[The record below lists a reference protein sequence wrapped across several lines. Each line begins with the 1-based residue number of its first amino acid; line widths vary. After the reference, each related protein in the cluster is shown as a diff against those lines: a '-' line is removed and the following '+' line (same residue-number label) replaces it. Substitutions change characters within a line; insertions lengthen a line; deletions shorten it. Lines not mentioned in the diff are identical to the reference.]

1 MRAAFLLTTLLGAP
15 HALAQAP
22 APPSASV
29 QVTADLAA
37 YDSAMRAGKRGEAA
51 DALLQ
56 IILDPERTELHA
68 EAWAKLADILHEY
81 EMRVAALYAWTRS
94 IEADPSQATSFLSTT
109 MDIADAL
116 GDDGQLAPV
125 LGTNLG
131 IPGLDAPTRSRMAY
145 LAARWNLRQ
154 GNYGTSL
161 GILAMVDKGADVYP
175 DAESL
180 RGVVL
185 AQQGR
190 HQDALAPMLTA
201 QAAAR
206 TSNRGDR
213 FDNVIDLNVA
223 RAYFGAANFGQAIAY
238 FKQVDRGSE
247 YWPEANYE
255 RAWAHFRQNDMPAT
269 LALLH
274 NHDSPFFDEWYFPE
288 ADLLR
293 AYALFMMCK
302 FTDAS
307 KEMDDF
313 VDVYTPL
320 KTELDGILGAMT
332 PQEAFADARAFVD
345 GEPSRL
351 PKMVLRGYRNEDRF
365 AEAIQAVTQADDEL
379 GRLPAVG
386 GYKFGVSAIQ
396 WVTERRDAIIETE
409 GARVLSRAQFSQNEL
424 TEMLDGIEITRLDL
438 LNLEAQ
444 MYERAAVTGTLD
456 YGDRIGKLRN
466 LRKRKKGYWVW
477 PYQGEYWGDELG
489 WYVVDARPDCPE
501 SMAKGEGK

>member
-1 MRAAFLLTTLLGAP
+1 M
-15 HALAQAP
+15 ALAQAP
-22 APPSASV
+22 VAPSASV
-29 QVTADLAA
+29 EVTTDFTA

-51 DALLQ
+51 DAALK
-56 IILDPERTELHA
+56 IALDPEQTELHA
-68 EAWAKLADILHEY
+68 EAWAKLADILRGY
-81 EMRVAALYAWTRS
+81 EMEVAALYAWTRS
-94 IEADPSQATSFLSTT
+94 IEADPSKATDFLATA
-109 MDIADAL
+109 MDVADEV
-116 GDDGQLAPV
+116 GDDRQIAPV
-125 LGTNLG
+125 LGSNLG
-131 IPGLDAPTRSRMAY
+131 VPGLDAETRSRMAY
-145 LAARWNLRQ
+145 LAARWHLRE
-154 GNYGTSL
+154 GNYGTAI
-161 GILAMVDKGADVYP
+161 GILAMVDKSAKIYP

-206 TSNRGDR
+206 ASDRGDR

-223 RAYFGAANFGQAIAY
+223 RAYFGAANFGQAVAY
-238 FKQVDRGSE
+238 FKKVDRGSE

-269 LALLH
+269 LALLL

-302 FTDAS
+302 FSDAS

-313 VDVYTPL
+313 VAVYTPL
-320 KTELDGILGAMT
+320 KAELDGILGAMT
-332 PQEAFADARAFVD
+332 PQDAFADTQTFVE
-345 GEPSRL
+345 GGASRL
-351 PKMVLRGYRNEDRF
+351 PKMILRGYRNEDRF
-365 AEAIQAVTQADDEL
+365 KEAIQAVAQAEDEL
-379 GRLPAVG
+379 ARLPAVG
-386 GYKFGVSAIQ
+386 GYEFGAQATV
-396 WVTERRDAIIETE
+396 WVTERRDAIIADE
-409 GARVLSRAQFSQNEL
+409 GSRILERAQFSQNEL
-424 TEMLDGIEITRLDL
+424 AEMLDGIEITRLDL

-444 MYERAAVTGTLD
+444 MYERAAVTGSLD
-456 YGDRIGKLRN
+456 YGDRVGKLRN

-477 PYQGEYWGDELG
+477 PYQGEFWGDELG
-489 WYVVDARPDCPE
+489 WYVIDARPDCPE